1 MTLTC
6 HDITEILL
14 KVVLN
19 TITLSLKYGCEKK
32 IEMRNQFGPIPN
44 KKKSPFSQFWSQ
56 EKQQKIKQGKIQ
68 NVSVHTRNR
77 KTFPS

>member
-44 KKKSPFSQFWSQ
+44 KKKSPFSQFW
-56 EKQQKIKQGKIQ
+56 
-68 NVSVHTRNR
+68 
-77 KTFPS
+77 